1 MECNTWHL
9 FKMQNWITTDTM
21 QKKNWLQ
28 KLFIEDKIEL
38 QKISYTTNS
47 LKQKGKPVLP
57 NGKIK
62 HIFCKI
68 TIHWLFVI
76 GYYFVNI

>member
-1 MECNTWHL
+1 MERNTWHL

-38 QKISYTTNS
+38 QKIPYTTNS

-62 HIFCKI
+62 
-68 TIHWLFVI
+68 
-76 GYYFVNI
+76 

>member
-1 MECNTWHL
+1 
-9 FKMQNWITTDTM
+9 MQNWITTDTM

-38 QKISYTTNS
+38 QKIPYTTNS

-57 NGKIK
+57 NGNIK
-62 HIFCKI
+62 
-68 TIHWLFVI
+68 
-76 GYYFVNI
+76 